1 MQERKAHV
9 ARSVRPPLPSGLIVS
24 CQPVRGGRFDTADFV
39 TSAAAMAA
47 DVGAVAV
54 RLEGVRDVR
63 ACAERATL
71 PMIGLLKR
79 ELDASPVFITPLLED
94 VDALVAAG
102 ATLVAFDATQRPRP
116 VAVATMIER
125 IDLAGLASVAD
136 VATLAEGLEAAA
148 LGATY
153 VATTLSGYGAMTARE
168 AGTSPP
174 TEGPDLDL
182 VAALAER
189 GVRVIAEGRIAT
201 PADAR
206 AALDRGAHAVVVG
219 TTLTRPEL
227 VAMQFVRALAARGA

>member
-1 MQERKAHV
+1 MMEHRAHRT
-9 ARSVRPPLPSGLIVS
+9 RSVPPTLPSGLIVS
-24 CQPVRGGRFDTADFV
+24 CQPVRGGRFDTTAFV
-39 TSAAAMAA
+39 AAAVAMAA

-63 ACAERATL
+63 ACAAGSSL
-71 PMIGLLKR
+71 PTIGLVKR
-79 ELDASPVFITPLLED
+79 ELDDSPVFVTPDLDD

-102 ATLVAFDATQRPRP
+102 ATLVAFDATQRPRHAT
-116 VAVATMIER
+116 VAAMIDR
-125 IDLAGLASVAD
+125 IDAAGRASVAD
-136 VATLAEGLEAAA
+136 VATLEEGLEAAA

-153 VATTLSGYGAMTARE
+153 VATTLSGYGAMTALE

-182 VAALAER
+182 VASLADR

-219 TTLTRPEL
+219 TALTRPEL
-227 VAMQFVRALAARGA
+227 VAMQFVRALTEKGA